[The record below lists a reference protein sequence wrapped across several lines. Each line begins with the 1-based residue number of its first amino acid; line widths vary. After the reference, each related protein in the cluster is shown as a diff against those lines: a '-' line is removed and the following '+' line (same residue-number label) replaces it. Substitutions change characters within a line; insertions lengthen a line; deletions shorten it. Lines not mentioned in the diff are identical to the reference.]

1 MGLPHGDE
9 DLFESTNVEVE
20 GELNEGFAIETPD
33 LDDLEEPE
41 TLDPDLFEG
50 FDDDLGLDDDL
61 SDDKF

>member
-1 MGLPHGDE
+1 M
-9 DLFESTNVEVE
+9 EVE